1 MGCVK
6 KYVFMN
12 IIRVVYTSIKTQ
24 FINRIS
30 LLFYSFV
37 VRYYSILCKIV
48 RL

>member
-12 IIRVVYTSIKTQ
+12 IIRVVYASIKTQ

-30 LLFYSFV
+30 LFYSFV

>member
-30 LLFYSFV
+30 LSYSFV